1 MRELPTG
8 SSLTESVQLRSHKM
22 EASES
27 VVRSNQTPSSDSEQ
41 DWFGFE
47 FEKSESVVFEEK
59 SMRFRCSVTRKLM
72 TNPFEAFDGGL
83 VDESQLESLESLR
96 RAQYRP
102 LEALKEE
109 IREFSKATIL
119 SLRAALRDDDV
130 MPALIDIAGE
140 CLSVLCPER
149 DQQTFTTLF
158 EQIQARQLESLLQNL
173 QSRALNF
180 KLIRALVV
188 RAEDLDRA
196 MLK

>member
-1 MRELPTG
+1 
-8 SSLTESVQLRSHKM
+8 M

-41 DWFGFE
+41 DFQDWLGE
-47 FEKSESVVFEEK
+47 LQEDEDSESFVLSFEEQ
-59 SMRFRCSVTRKLM
+59 SRRFRCSVTRKLM
-72 TNPFEAFDGGL
+72 TNPFEALDGGL

-102 LEALKEE
+102 LEALREE

-119 SLRAALRDDDV
+119 SLTADLRSADV

-149 DQQTFTTLF
+149 DKQTFTTLF